1 MDFFLNCV
9 NYEKKLEM
17 LTTWR
22 KEEKKHNMS
31 QCIDVQIYDSF
42 NQIYMIF
49 LSYIVSHERTMA
61 CYFNVEFEEFNQQKA
76 YFSFHIS
83 FVNSFY

>member
-31 QCIDVQIYDSF
+31 
-42 NQIYMIF
+42 
-49 LSYIVSHERTMA
+49 
-61 CYFNVEFEEFNQQKA
+61 
-76 YFSFHIS
+76 
-83 FVNSFY
+83 